1 MVSFARILAVT
12 IVMPL
17 SPKTLFGFP
26 VFPVAIVLLA
36 SLLSPASGAVAQNPA
51 AIRIDR
57 IVAIVNDDA
66 ITESELARR
75 LIEVRTRLSDRNV
88 PFPEE
93 AAFRQQVL
101 ESLVTE
107 RLQLQLA
114 RSLNLQVP
122 PDRIEQTLADL
133 ARRSGVSVDRFLAAA
148 RREGTDADRL
158 RDDLR
163 SQLLIQQLLDREIRD
178 RVSVT
183 DREVNN
189 FLARHASDGDAAY
202 DLSHILIALPERASP
217 EVLAES
223 RSRAETLRNKLANG
237 DDFSQAAVANS
248 QGPTALDG
256 GRMGWKETG
265 QLPDLFLGALEKLE
279 VGGVSE
285 VLRGANGF
293 HILKLNDKRGG
304 EASAPI
310 TETHVRHILIR
321 PSEILSA
328 DAARARLEQLRER
341 IAGGDDFA
349 ELARSNSEDI
359 GSAREGGELG
369 WIATG
374 QMPPEFDR
382 AIAGLDPNGLSAPVR
397 TTAGYHLIQVLE
409 RRTRDVGSER
419 RLAQARSQIHARKS
433 EERYE
438 QWLRELRDSAYVE
451 YRADSSN

>member
-1 MVSFARILAVT
+1 MSLSRKILAT
-12 IVMPL
+12 
-17 SPKTLFGFP
+17 GFP

-36 SLLSPASGAVAQNPA
+36 SLLSPASGAVAQDPA

-66 ITESELARR
+66 VTESELARR
-75 LIEVRTRLSDRNV
+75 LVEVRTRLSGRNV
-88 PFPEE
+88 PFPPE

-101 ESLVTE
+101 ESLVAE

-122 PDRIEQTLADL
+122 PERIEQTLADL
-133 ARRSGVSVDRFLAAA
+133 ASRDGVSVDRFLANA
-148 RREGTDADRL
+148 RRDGADADRL

-163 SQLLIQQLLDREIRD
+163 TQLLIQQLLDREIRD

-189 FLARHASDGDAAY
+189 FLARHGTGRDTAY
-202 DLSHILIALPERASP
+202 DLSHILVALPERASP
-217 EVLAES
+217 EVLAET
-223 RSRAETLRNKLANG
+223 RSRAEKLREQLANG
-237 DDFSQAAVANS
+237 DDFAQAAVANS

-256 GRMGWKETG
+256 GRMGWKESG

-279 VGGVSE
+279 IGGISE

-304 EASAPI
+304 AVSAPI
-310 TETHVRHILIR
+310 TEARVRHILIR
-321 PSEILSA
+321 PSEILRA
-328 DAARARLEQLRER
+328 DAARARIEQLRER

-349 ELARSNSEDI
+349 ELARSNSDDI

-369 WIATG
+369 WIGAG

-382 AIAGLDPNGLSAPVR
+382 AVAGLEPNGLSAPVR
-397 TTAGYHLIQVLE
+397 TSGGYHLIQVLE
-409 RRTRDVGSER
+409 RRTRDVGNER

-451 YRADSSN
+451 YRAESSN